1 MSKTHDYTSRY
12 WGHDFYTLKIEDGGQ
27 RLVCG
32 GWGRGISAG
41 DFIIMPNG
49 NGTTRYAVQRIEYK
63 MDPPDMW
70 SADLVFAPRT
80 EEEKG
85 EAS

>member
-1 MSKTHDYTSRY
+1 MSKTHDYTKRH
-12 WGHDFYTLKIEDGGQ
+12 WGHDFYTLKVEDGGQ
-27 RLVCG
+27 RLVYC

-41 DFIIMPNG
+41 DFLILPNG
-49 NGTTRYAVQRIEYK
+49 NGTTRYAVQHIEYES
-63 MDPPDMW
+63 DPPDMW